1 VCAADVGGPARL
13 RPQHRQVR
21 EGTSVPSDK
30 RSHPMAKLIALYK
43 KPADAAAFD
52 RYYFSTHVPIAKK
65 IAALRKYEVSDGSV
79 HGVGGES
86 PYHLAAIL
94 TFDSMAD
101 IQQALRSPEG
111 DATAADLGNF
121 AQAGVDLLVFDAKEV

>member
-1 VCAADVGGPARL
+1 
-13 RPQHRQVR
+13 
-21 EGTSVPSDK
+21 
-30 RSHPMAKLIALYK
+30 MAKLIALYR
-43 KPADAAAFD
+43 KPADTAAFD
-52 RYYFSTHVPIAKK
+52 RYYFSTHVPIAKR
-65 IAALRKYEVSDGSV
+65 IATLRKYEASEGGV
-79 HGVGGES
+79 HGVGGDS

-111 DATAADLGNF
+111 AATAADLANF